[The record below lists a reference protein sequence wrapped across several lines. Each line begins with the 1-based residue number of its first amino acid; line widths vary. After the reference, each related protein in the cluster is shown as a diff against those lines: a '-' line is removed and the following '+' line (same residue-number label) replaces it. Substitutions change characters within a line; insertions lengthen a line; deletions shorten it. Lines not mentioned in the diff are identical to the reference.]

1 MPALHYL
8 HCCPVY
14 QGVQQGRLTGK
25 EIIEMKIAVIGTGIA
40 GNVAAYHLAREHDV
54 SVFEADNRIGGHTN
68 TVTVEHGGHEYAIDT
83 GFIVFNDRTY
93 PNFIRLL
100 DELGVDWQDS
110 DMGFSVQHEKTG
122 LEYSGSSI
130 NSLFAQRSNIFRP
143 SFHRMIREILRFNRE
158 APLLLET
165 SSARISLR
173 DYLAK
178 ENYSSEFID
187 NFILPMGAAIWSAK
201 PEVMGTM
208 PAMFFIRFFQ
218 NHGLLSVNDRPVW
231 RVIKGGSN
239 CYVEKLVAGHRD
251 RIRLNAPVEY
261 IKRLPAHVEVKVTG
275 QDVEHFDQVFM
286 ACHGD
291 QALKLLADPSLS
303 EEQVLGEFNYQ
314 PNEAILHTDESLM
327 PRRRRAW
334 AAWNYHI
341 PAYSQERVAISYNM
355 NILQGIKA
363 PVTFCVTLN
372 HELPIR
378 AERIIKR
385 IQYSHPVFTPGS
397 IEAQKRHAE
406 INGAYRTYYCG
417 AYWRNGFHEDG
428 VVSALAALEHF
439 EERRRNEER
448 NFRRTG

>member
-1 MPALHYL
+1 
-8 HCCPVY
+8 
-14 QGVQQGRLTGK
+14 
-25 EIIEMKIAVIGTGIA
+25 MKIAVIGTGIA

-54 SVFEADNRIGGHTN
+54 TVYEADDRIGGHTN
-68 TVTVEHGGHEYAIDT
+68 TVTVEHGGREYEIDT
-83 GFIVFNDRTY
+83 GFIVFNERTY
-93 PNFIRLL
+93 PNFIHLL
-100 DELGVDWQDS
+100 DELGVAWQDS

-122 LEYSGSSI
+122 LEYSGSTI

-158 APLLLET
+158 APGLLEN
-165 SSARISLR
+165 SATRISLR

-178 ENYSSEFID
+178 ENYSREFID
-187 NFILPMGAAIWSAK
+187 NFIIPMGAAIWSAK

-208 PAMFFIRFFQ
+208 PAEFFIRFFQ
-218 NHGLLSVNDRPVW
+218 NHGMLSVNDRPVW

-239 CYVEKLVAGHRD
+239 RYVEKLVAGHRD

-261 IKRLPAHVEVKVTG
+261 IRRLPGHVEVKVTG
-275 QDVEHFDQVFM
+275 QEIEQFDQVFM

-291 QALKLLADPSLS
+291 QALRLLADPTMT
-303 EEQVLGEFNYQ
+303 EEQVLGQFHYQ

-327 PRRRRAW
+327 PKRRRAW

-341 PAYSQERVAISYNM
+341 PAYSQDRVAVSYNM

-372 HELPIR
+372 HELAIR
-378 AERIIKR
+378 SDKIIKR
-385 IQYSHPVFTPGS
+385 IQYSHPVFTPQS
-397 IEAQKRHAE
+397 IEAQKRHGE

-439 EERRRNEER
+439 KERSKDEKRNLLR
-448 NFRRTG
+448 AS

>member
-1 MPALHYL
+1 
-8 HCCPVY
+8 
-14 QGVQQGRLTGK
+14 
-25 EIIEMKIAVIGTGIA
+25 MKIAVIGTGIA

-54 SVFEADNRIGGHTN
+54 SVFEADDRIGGHTN
-68 TVTVEHGGHEYAIDT
+68 TVSVEHDGSEYAIDT
-83 GFIVFNDRTY
+83 GFIVFNERTY

-100 DELGVDWQDS
+100 DELGVAWQDS

-122 LEYSGSSI
+122 LEYCGSTI
-130 NSLFAQRSNIFRP
+130 NSLFAQRRNIFRP
-143 SFHRMIREILRFNRE
+143 SFYRMIREILRFNRE
-158 APLLLET
+158 APALLEN
-165 SSARISLR
+165 AAQISLH
-173 DYLAK
+173 DYLVK
-178 ENYSSEFID
+178 EKYSTEFID
-187 NFILPMGAAIWSAK
+187 HFIIPMGAAIWSAK
-201 PEVMGTM
+201 PEVMGQM
-208 PAMFFIRFFQ
+208 PAVFFIRFFQ
-218 NHGLLSVNDRPVW
+218 NHGMLSVNDRPVW

-239 CYVEKLVAGHRD
+239 RYVEKLVAGHRD

-261 IKRLPAHVEVKVTG
+261 IKRSPEHVEVKVIG
-275 QDVEHFDQVFM
+275 HDIEHFDQVFM

-291 QALKLLADPSLS
+291 QALKLLADPSLP
-303 EEQVLGEFNYQ
+303 EEQVLGKFRYQ
-314 PNEAILHTDESLM
+314 PNEAVLHTDESLM
-327 PRRRRAW
+327 PRSRRAW

-341 PAYSQERVAISYNM
+341 PAYSQERVAVSYNM

-372 HELPIR
+372 HNVAIR
-378 AERIIKR
+378 SDKIIKR
-385 IQYSHPVFTPGS
+385 IQYSHPVFTPES

-439 EERRRNEER
+439 EERNKDEKR

>member
-1 MPALHYL
+1 
-8 HCCPVY
+8 
-14 QGVQQGRLTGK
+14 
-25 EIIEMKIAVIGTGIA
+25 MKIAVIGTGIA

-54 SVFEADNRIGGHTN
+54 TVYEADERIGGHTN
-68 TVTVEHGGHEYAIDT
+68 TVTVEHGGREYEIDT
-83 GFIVFNDRTY
+83 GFIVFNERTY
-93 PNFIRLL
+93 PNFIHLL
-100 DELGVDWQDS
+100 DELGVAWQDS

-122 LEYSGSSI
+122 LEYSGSTI

-158 APLLLET
+158 APGLLEN
-165 SSARISLR
+165 SATRISLR

-178 ENYSSEFID
+178 ENYSREFID
-187 NFILPMGAAIWSAK
+187 NFIIPMGAAIWSAK

-208 PAMFFIRFFQ
+208 PAEFFIRFFQ
-218 NHGLLSVNDRPVW
+218 NHGMLSVNDRPVW

-239 CYVEKLVAGHRD
+239 RYVEKLVAGHRD

-261 IKRLPAHVEVKVTG
+261 IRRLPGHVEVKVTG
-275 QDVEHFDQVFM
+275 QEIEQFDQVFM

-291 QALKLLADPSLS
+291 QALRLLADPTMT
-303 EEQVLGEFNYQ
+303 EEQVLGQFHYQ

-327 PRRRRAW
+327 PKRRRAW

-341 PAYSQERVAISYNM
+341 PAYSQDRVAVSYNM

-372 HELPIR
+372 HELAIR
-378 AERIIKR
+378 SDKIIKR
-385 IQYSHPVFTPGS
+385 IQYSHPVFTPQS
-397 IEAQKRHAE
+397 IEAQKRHGE

-439 EERRRNEER
+439 KERSKDEKRNLLR
-448 NFRRTG
+448 AS

>member
-1 MPALHYL
+1 
-8 HCCPVY
+8 
-14 QGVQQGRLTGK
+14 
-25 EIIEMKIAVIGTGIA
+25 MKIAVIGTGIA
-40 GNVAAYHLAREHDV
+40 GNVAAHHLAREHNV
-54 SVFEADNRIGGHTN
+54 TVFEADNRIGGHTN
-68 TVTVEHGGHEYAIDT
+68 TVTVNHAGREYAIDT
-83 GFIVFNDRTY
+83 GFIVFNERTY

-100 DELGVDWQDS
+100 DELDVAWQDS

-122 LEYSGSSI
+122 LEYSGSTI
-130 NSLFAQRSNIFRP
+130 NSLFAQRSNFFRP

-165 SSARISLR
+165 SSTQISLR

-178 ENYSSEFID
+178 ERYSSEFID
-187 NFILPMGAAIWSAK
+187 NFILPMGAAIWSAR
-201 PEVMGTM
+201 PEVMGEM
-208 PAMFFIRFFQ
+208 PAVFFIRFFQ

-239 CYVEKLVAGHRD
+239 RYVEKLVAGHRD

-261 IKRLPAHVEVKVTG
+261 IRRLATHVEVKVTG
-275 QDVEHFDQVFM
+275 QEIEHFDQVFM

-291 QALKLLADPSLS
+291 QALKLLADPSLL
-303 EEQVLGEFNYQ
+303 EEQVLGEFHYQ
-314 PNEAILHTDESLM
+314 PNEAILHTDESVM

-341 PAYSQERVAISYNM
+341 PVYSQQRVAVSYNM
-355 NILQGIKA
+355 NILQGIEA

-372 HELPIR
+372 HEPAIR
-378 AERIIKR
+378 SDKIIKR

-397 IEAQKRHAE
+397 IDAQKRHAE
-406 INGAYRTYYCG
+406 VNGACRTYYCG

-439 EERRRNEER
+439 EERRKDEKR
-448 NFRRTG
+448 NFRRAG